1 MKRGSPWTAPAM
13 PDIRGALRRG
23 FVELIERH
31 SAALMDDPDLRSVR
45 NPAQLRR
52 RNNLAREL
60 AASLDEMRT
69 EVQALDRAGLYWV
82 ARDMVPVVMAAAQT
96 LPEWTPDLVLPSD
109 AGMLCWAKPA
119 GTMPFHD
126 KGSVPWDGAWWWRRA
141 DGVLQIQVASRLTQ
155 HQDLLEPFG
164 ISTPL
169 WSGTTL
175 LVNPDVPRTAE
186 VNGDPDAS
194 QMVRIL
200 GATWL
205 LMDQRAVAETRTL
218 QPNKATAPPDTVVPP
233 SSVSMVELRRKLPES
248 RERTTTS
255 TAAERTYH
263 SRWWVEGHWRQQ
275 ACGPGWSQR
284 KPLYIT
290 DYEKGPAGAP
300 MKSSKVH
307 VFRR

>member
-1 MKRGSPWTAPAM
+1 MSGPS
-13 PDIRGALRRG
+13 GATPLRTG
-23 FVELIERH
+23 ADLNGAKSTVVTNLGAGLHCEQEEKSLCK
-31 SAALMDDPDLRSVR
+31 SAGQ
-45 NPAQLRR
+45 QLRI
-52 RNNLAREL
+52 AIE
-60 AASLDEMRT
+60 
-69 EVQALDRAGLYWV
+69 
-82 ARDMVPVVMAAAQT
+82 
-96 LPEWTPDLVLPSD
+96 
-109 AGMLCWAKPA
+109 
-119 GTMPFHD
+119 
-126 KGSVPWDGAWWWRRA
+126 AWWWRRA

-155 HQDLLEPFG
+155 RQDLLEPFG
-164 ISTPL
+164 ITTPL

-205 LMDQRAVAETRTL
+205 LMDQRTVAETRTL
-218 QPNKATAPPDTVVPP
+218 QPTQSTAPSDTVVPP

-290 DYEKGPAGAP
+290 DYERARLA
-300 MKSSKVH
+300 H
-307 VFRR
+307 R